1 MAYVL
6 INDVETVDVRN
17 EIIPESNE
25 LWSWNWRANLLSL
38 FQQQNALYCQIPT
51 LLLRFPTTQVIF
63 QGILGWRGRV
73 VGSSASSAKEATLSD
88 DI

>member
-1 MAYVL
+1 MADVL

-25 LWSWNWRANLLSL
+25 RWSWNWRAKLLSL
-38 FQQQNALYCQIPT
+38 FQQQNALYRQIPT
-51 LLLRFPTTQVIF
+51 LLLRFPPTQVIF
-63 QGILGWRGRV
+63 QGILGWQGGV
-73 VGSSASSAKEATLSD
+73 VGSSASSTKEATLSD